1 MDQLISKFTNL
12 GYEVLGIFVPG
23 FVLVLFLLF
32 GWWCL
37 GPLAATWTF
46 GFLPQAQINAFSSL
60 LELLNEEIRIGL
72 LIGLLVAA
80 YFLGH
85 SLHWAARSPKQPV
98 PKPASI
104 KRVWLCLC
112 FSIPKPEHSF
122 EPKLAPLFEECKS
135 FLGLGAA
142 AEWRQYYPLAKCYLV
157 ANLQTS
163 LVSTYQNK
171 YTLHR
176 SLTAAAVVWFWLS
189 FAAALGAV
197 AQMYRGGPEPSWFP
211 LLASLPLAL
220 LLVWGFSDSYR
231 YNWKLWGDT
240 LITEIYMLQKMAK
253 K

>member
-1 MDQLISKFTNL
+1 M
-12 GYEVLGIFVPG
+12 
-23 FVLVLFLLF
+23 
-32 GWWCL
+32 
-37 GPLAATWTF
+37 
-46 GFLPQAQINAFSSL
+46 
-60 LELLNEEIRIGL
+60 
-72 LIGLLVAA
+72 IGLLVAA

-85 SLHWAARSPKQPV
+85 SLHWAARSPKKPV
-98 PKPASI
+98 PKPASVR
-104 KRVWLCLC
+104 RVWLCLC

-122 EPKLAPLFEECKS
+122 EPKLTPLFEECKS
-135 FLGLGAA
+135 FLGLGAS

-189 FAAALGAV
+189 LAAAVGAL
-197 AQMYRGGPEPSWFP
+197 AQMCFSGPQPSWFP
-211 LLASLPLAL
+211 LLASLPLSL

-240 LITEIYMLQKMAK
+240 LITEIYMLQKTRK
-253 K
+253 G